1 MKVCWGSN
9 INGSIKELNDVDDT
23 LPTIV
28 ENGDTSST
36 KKIENSYTFPTKV
49 ERHFSQRCWK
59 QFDKDSSVIVS
70 FTTITGGRCHR
81 NYQVR
86 FTE

>member
-1 MKVCWGSN
+1 
-9 INGSIKELNDVDDT
+9 

-28 ENGDTSST
+28 ENSDTFST
-36 KKIENSYTFPTKV
+36 KVENSDTFPTKVENSYTFPTKV

-59 QFDKDSSVIVS
+59 QFDKGSSVIVS
-70 FTTITGGRCHR
+70 FTTITGGHCHR

-86 FTE
+86 FTQ